1 MCAGVCV
8 DTHTP
13 TLTYIFL
20 FLLKVNDKTQRK
32 WQGSDL
38 WIKNANASF
47 ELGLLAAVSTLA
59 SILGKPVFFFF
70 PSRHK
75 DRLMSLVSWTLCQ
88 APLLFPKEP
97 WGTSPHC
104 PGPLPQCHSGYKVGR
119 DPSCGAGVGRQFSP
133 SALMCAG
140 RGVPAG
146 TTFTLYSGQERG
158 REEGGGA
165 LSVPHSKI
173 FLTKPGTSGSN

>member
-1 MCAGVCV
+1 MCAIMCV

-20 FLLKVNDKTQRK
+20 FLLKVKEKTQRK
-32 WQGSDL
+32 WQESDL
-38 WIKNANASF
+38 WIKNANASL
-47 ELGLLAAVSTLA
+47 ELGLLTAVSTLA

-70 PSRHK
+70 SRHK
-75 DRLMSLVSWTLCQ
+75 DYLMSLVSWTLCQ

-104 PGPLPQCHSGYKVGR
+104 PGPLPPCHSGYKVGR

-133 SALMCAG
+133 SALMGGESLLGQHLLCTGARREG
-140 RGVPAG
+140 ERTGVG
-146 TTFTLYSGQERG
+146 L
-158 REEGGGA
+158 
-165 LSVPHSKI
+165 
-173 FLTKPGTSGSN
+173 